1 MISVGPFIQPMSVQ
15 PSQQSQHVPPQPGI
29 YRLTQRLTA
38 AVMLG
43 VVLAAPLQIALAAA
57 LGNAPLFYLTGVL
70 SLLLLL
76 PLLLYSTATPPVTLT
91 ETGLVLHPA
100 IWPSQTVSWHQ
111 VEAIRR
117 YPLLPPPDTEAVRKA
132 AVGRQK
138 YRPADGL
145 MLVIPSLSLP
155 YRAVGFFT
163 GEGLR
168 PVVAFTNRTHSDYDR
183 LARTLLEH
191 LPNKGLE

>member
-1 MISVGPFIQPMSVQ
+1 
-15 PSQQSQHVPPQPGI
+15 
-29 YRLTQRLTA
+29 
-38 AVMLG
+38 
-43 VVLAAPLQIALAAA
+43 
-57 LGNAPLFYLTGVL
+57 
-70 SLLLLL
+70 
-76 PLLLYSTATPPVTLT
+76 
-91 ETGLVLHPA
+91 
-100 IWPSQTVSWHQ
+100 
-111 VEAIRR
+111 
-117 YPLLPPPDTEAVRKA
+117 
-132 AVGRQK
+132 
-138 YRPADGL
+138 